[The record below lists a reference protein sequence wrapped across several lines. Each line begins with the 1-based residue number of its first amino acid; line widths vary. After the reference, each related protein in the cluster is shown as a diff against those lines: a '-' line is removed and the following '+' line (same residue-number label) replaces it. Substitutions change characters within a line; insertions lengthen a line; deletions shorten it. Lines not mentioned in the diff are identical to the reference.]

1 MATNPFEEIKK
12 IMELREMGAISES
25 EAAEMLAIVE
35 QQYQPKNESEI
46 SAEKPKSFTDDDE
59 PIKLSEEPD
68 EFIIEIQEEKPKVFG
83 DDDEKKSSSDHRNEK
98 PKNFDFDEP
107 KINKYSNESK
117 TIISNKFVYLIA
129 GFGLIFICSFFTAV
143 PAIIWDADEDGY
155 HTYLDD
161 ECPDVIGTING
172 CPDQDKDGVPDQLD
186 SCPTEKGFNNGCPT
200 DSSQTST
207 DSNQIDIS
215 PQKETDKLLNGRAV
229 KVPKDSPLIKFT
241 GQHWIRFKNI
251 NYEVSNFENK
261 GYQPVKSQETV
272 DALNKYYGLNGVL
285 KQVPTPSL
293 KQTNTNPQEAATPNP
308 FQKTKPSS
316 KSKGLTQTEEMELK
330 NLLEKEKTTPLNSM
344 EKARKKQLW
353 HYKNAENQ
361 KKENETPI
369 PQTKKKNPAT
379 NQPSKSVSKGLTASE
394 EKELNY
400 LLQKHETTILT
411 NEEYRRKIA
420 LLKKKGNH

>member
-1 MATNPFEEIKK
+1 MASNPFEEIKK

-98 PKNFDFDEP
+98 PKNFDYDEP

-143 PAIIWDADEDGY
+143 PAIIWDSDEDGY

-200 DSSQTST
+200 DSSKTST

-229 KVPKDSPLIKFT
+229 KVPKESPLIKFT
-241 GQHWIRFKNI
+241 GQHWIRFNKNK
-251 NYEVSNFENK
+251 NYEVSNFEVK
-261 GYQPVKSQETV
+261 GFQPVKSQETV

-285 KQVPTPSL
+285 KQVVT
-293 KQTNTNPQEAATPNP
+293 TTTNPKIQP
-308 FQKTKPSS
+308 KPI
-316 KSKGLTQTEEMELK
+316 
-330 NLLEKEKTTPLNSM
+330 TT
-344 EKARKKQLW
+344 
-353 HYKNAENQ
+353 
-361 KKENETPI
+361 
-369 PQTKKKNPAT
+369 
-379 NQPSKSVSKGLTASE
+379 SKGLTASE